1 MIFIVLPPEAY
12 PVPQISGVTG
22 GWDRGP
28 PMAGTPR
35 ENAALVR
42 RFLTDV
48 VVGGDTDAVEGF
60 LTREVTDSNLV
71 FGQASGNEPV
81 TALGWRVLAA
91 ADIDVVLEDTV
102 ATDHQVA
109 VRATVT
115 GTHRESLMDLAPT
128 GRSFEI
134 AYAWF
139 CRIENGRI
147 AAIRSLPDGLGLMRQ
162 LGAVPEPPADRPLID
177 PIDQVKQ

>member
-1 MIFIVLPPEAY
+1 MF
-12 PVPQISGVTG
+12 PVPRTSGATG
-22 GWDRGP
+22 GQGQGKA
-28 PMAGTPR
+28 PMAATPR

-48 VVGGDTDAVEGF
+48 VAGGDTDAVDGF
-60 LTREVTDSNLV
+60 LAGDVTVSNLV
-71 FGQASGNEPV
+71 FGGASGREPV

-91 ADIDVVLEDTV
+91 ADIDVALKDTV
-102 ATDHQVA
+102 ATEDQVA

-115 GTHRESLMDLAPT
+115 GRHRESLMDLAPT

-139 CRIENGRI
+139 CHVEDSRIT
-147 AAIRSLPDGLGLMRQ
+147 AIHSFPDGLGLLRQ
-162 LGAVPEPPADRPLID
+162 LGAVPDPPANRP
-177 PIDQVKQ
+177 PTDQLK